1 MVFSNLINSSDVLPG
16 RSCANW
22 FDHIFDIRYSKL
34 GIGLFPSQIQDC
46 GYDGTEAAFAMQ

>member
-34 GIGLFPSQIQDC
+34 GIGLIPSQIQDC